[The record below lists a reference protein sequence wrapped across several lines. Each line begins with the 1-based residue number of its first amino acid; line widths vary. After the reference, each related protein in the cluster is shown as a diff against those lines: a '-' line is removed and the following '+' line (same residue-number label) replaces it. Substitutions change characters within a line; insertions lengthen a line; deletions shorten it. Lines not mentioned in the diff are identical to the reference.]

1 MNLKITFNGTGT
13 SQGVPVISCTCL
25 VCNSKDPRD
34 RRLRTSILIEDHQ
47 TSVCI
52 DAGPDFRQQMLKV
65 HQKRLDAIVLTHEH
79 KDHLAGLD
87 DVRAFNY
94 TMGQSMPV
102 FAHQRV
108 IEALRREFS
117 YVFEN
122 PNYPGLP
129 QFELMPINNRPFK
142 IGSLDLL
149 PIPVLHADLPVMGFR
164 INDFVYITD
173 ANCIPEST
181 WPLLNKVRVLVI
193 NALRIQP
200 HYSHYTLAE
209 ALEIIRR
216 IQPQRAYITHIS
228 HQMGLHE
235 TVSQQLPDYVELASD
250 GLQLML

>member
-1 MNLKITFNGTGT
+1 M
-13 SQGVPVISCTCL
+13 
-25 VCNSKDPRD
+25 
-34 RRLRTSILIEDHQ
+34 
-47 TSVCI
+47 
-52 DAGPDFRQQMLKV
+52 
-65 HQKRLDAIVLTHEH
+65 
-79 KDHLAGLD
+79 
-87 DVRAFNY
+87 
-94 TMGQSMPV
+94 
-102 FAHQRV
+102 
-108 IEALRREFS
+108 
-117 YVFEN
+117 
-122 PNYPGLP
+122 
-129 QFELMPINNRPFK
+129 
-142 IGSLDLL
+142 L
-149 PIPVLHADLPVMGFR
+149 PIPVLHADLPVLGFR

-235 TVSQQLPDYVELASD
+235 TVSQQLPDYVELATD